1 MKEQRTIELL
11 RRGHSRALGS
21 LVVTGSALLLSSVLL
36 IIFLSMMMR
45 SEWIDDGI
53 VKAKMIASNSNAAV
67 LFGDE
72 KAAQEILSS
81 LDMAPSVESA
91 ALFVA
96 NGSILAQYRRTGE
109 HEAASPAHGQ
119 WVGHRFEWQHF
130 VVIEE
135 IRNGDERIGLVSL
148 RFMMKPFYQ
157 RLLGHVAVIM
167 AVALGA
173 LLIVYLFTSRM
184 RMAVSR
190 AEIQLDFLAYT
201 DPVTS
206 LPNRRAFNMELE
218 SMVASAKNS
227 GGQVGLIL
235 LDLDNFKVVND
246 TMGHQCGDEILR
258 MVANR
263 LTSTLRSVDL
273 VCRMGGDEFVLILMP
288 DEDAEIDLD
297 TIAARVLELLSE
309 PFRYQE
315 HEFFLTAS
323 VGGSMFPAD
332 AQDSETLIR
341 KADAAMYSAKQEGKN
356 TFAAFRP
363 EMDKVAQRRLAIE
376 INLRRALERGELALH
391 YQPQINLA
399 DGQVAGIEALLRWHH
414 HELGAISPAE
424 FIPVAEESGL
434 IIDIGKWALQTACQQ
449 MVVWC
454 NAGIA
459 PPRVAVNLSTRQVKD
474 ASLALDI
481 HAILSQ
487 TGLSAQQ
494 LELEITE
501 GILMENVHANIRFLQ
516 QLRLAGVS
524 LSVDDFG
531 TGYSSLSYLKR
542 FPVNQLKIDR
552 SFVRDLPGEG
562 EAFIVAIISMAHS
575 LGLTVVAEGVET
587 AEQLRFL
594 RDNGCDIVQGYY
606 FARPAAADDVTEL
619 LRSRRL
625 TGLLA

>member
-1 MKEQRTIELL
+1 MRERRTIELL
-11 RRGHSRALGS
+11 RGGHSRALGS

-53 VKAKMIASNSNAAV
+53 VKAKMIAGNSNAAL

-72 KAAQEILSS
+72 KAALEILSS
-81 LDMAPSVESA
+81 LDSAENVESA
-91 ALFVA
+91 ALFSA
-96 NGSILAQYRRTGE
+96 DGRELARYQRSDE
-109 HEAASPAHGQ
+109 HEAITPARGQ
-119 WVGHRFEWQHF
+119 PAGYWFKWKHLD
-130 VVIEE
+130 VVEE
-135 IRNGDERIGLVSL
+135 VRNGDERVGMVSL
-148 RFMMKPFYQ
+148 RFMMRPFYQ
-157 RLLGHVAVIM
+157 RLLGHIAVIM

-173 LLIVYLFTSRM
+173 LLMVYLFTSRM

-190 AEIQLDFLAYT
+190 AEMQLDFLAYT

-206 LPNRRAFNMELE
+206 LPNRRAFNMELDSLVE
-218 SMVASAKNS
+218 SVRNN
-227 GGQVGLIL
+227 GGQIGLIL

-263 LTSTLRSVDL
+263 LTSSLRSVDL

-288 DEDAEIDLD
+288 EEDVVIELD
-297 TIAARVLELLSE
+297 AIAARILELLVE
-309 PFRYQE
+309 PFRYHE

-323 VGGSMFPAD
+323 VGGSLFPAD
-332 AQDSETLIR
+332 AEDGETLIR
-341 KADAAMYSAKQEGKN
+341 KADTAMYSAKQEGKN

-376 INLRRALERGELALH
+376 INLRRALERGELVLH

-399 DGQVAGIEALLRWHH
+399 DGQISGVEALLRWDH
-414 HELGAISPAE
+414 HEMGAISPAE

-434 IIDIGKWALQTACQQ
+434 IIEIGKWALQAACGQ
-449 MVVWC
+449 MRAWC
-454 NAGIA
+454 DAGIA
-459 PPRVAVNLSTRQVKD
+459 PSRVAVNLSTRQVKD

-481 HAILSQ
+481 HTILNQ
-487 TGLSAQQ
+487 AGLSAQQ

-501 GILMENVHANIRFLQ
+501 GILMENMHANIRFLQ

-552 SFVRDLPGEG
+552 SFVRDLPGDG
-562 EAFIVAIISMAHS
+562 EAFIIAIISMAHS

-594 RDNGCDIVQGYY
+594 RDNGCDIAQGYY
-606 FARPAAADDVTEL
+606 FALPAAADDVAEL
-619 LRSRRL
+619 LRTRSFPTIL
-625 TGLLA
+625 S